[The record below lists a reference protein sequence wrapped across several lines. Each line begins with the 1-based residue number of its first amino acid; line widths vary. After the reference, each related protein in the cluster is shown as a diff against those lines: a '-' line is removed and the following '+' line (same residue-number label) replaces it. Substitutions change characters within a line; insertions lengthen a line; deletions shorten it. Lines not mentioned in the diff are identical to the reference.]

1 MFGITAAAPKNIT
14 QKNHRNFFTKVKSKS
29 IIHFVASIGVKS
41 QLQNFSLNSDD
52 FHIHYHLHLSMKNK
66 FPLFNKFCQLTT
78 KTKVRDKQNAV
89 FITNHHEEEEDDD
102 SIVTKA
108 KNKRFFWKFRRSNLI
123 YYAQKKPP

>member
-52 FHIHYHLHLSMKNK
+52 SITIGLSNYYSN
-66 FPLFNKFCQLTT
+66 FNDKY
-78 KTKVRDKQNAV
+78 KTV
-89 FITNHHEEEEDDD
+89 F
-102 SIVTKA
+102 VT
-108 KNKRFFWKFRRSNLI
+108 I
-123 YYAQKKPP
+123 